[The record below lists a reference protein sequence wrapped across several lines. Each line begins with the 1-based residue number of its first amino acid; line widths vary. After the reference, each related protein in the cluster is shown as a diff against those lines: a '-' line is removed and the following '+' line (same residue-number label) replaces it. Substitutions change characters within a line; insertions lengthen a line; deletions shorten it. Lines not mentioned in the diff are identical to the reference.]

1 MALGKWC
8 PTVIAD
14 TAARETAKLIRR
26 FERGIPK
33 QPAANG
39 PVRGAVKR
47 KRA

>member
-1 MALGKWC
+1 MFYSGVSLTKVRGKVG
-8 PTVIAD
+8 TIV
-14 TAARETAKLIRR
+14 ARLL
-26 FERGIPK
+26 ERGIPK